1 MCHDYYVADEIV
13 ADDVDDALASV
24 RDVVTC
30 TQQMSR
36 LESLLAW
43 DHVRNRATAA
53 ARDLCCAATT
63 LQAVLSETYP
73 QDGDVLEDAALL
85 THQLRSFHLPLQHES
100 IKVAQALERVAILT
114 AFGLL
119 PMSQGSV
126 HLDAALHLLFR
137 YCYYC
142 SCGTSSSPTTSTAN
156 NNYNYNN
163 DYNNDSD
170 KETTLEEVLLTNE
183 VDLLLK
189 RATEVRSQDPIYGLV
204 LCSVAHLLDSSI
216 SRHTPRQHD
225 SFKPDWPRARTDP
238 RFLYLRAL
246 AITATH
252 EQGVR
257 LMQPSSDGTLF
268 EDFTETYPTEF
279 VEFWEQDESQYE
291 LQSDR
296 LAIATT
302 DALRVLCRDPLLRRK
317 AAIAGCVAPLARFLH
332 PKRSLTLRAAVA
344 ARALGN
350 LVLAG
355 EGCRR
360 EAEKYGVVNSLLAML
375 AGYTTIRRESTTN
388 LMVRHAVEALAN
400 LAANSKTMQQEIL
413 RTKPDLFVSLTHIL
427 ESEKVVRISADDDQT
442 NLHLLIA
449 TSRLVRNL
457 TSRCPSNRLAAKG
470 SGMLKVI
477 AAKIV
482 ILAKE
487 REGNGS
493 VTVDRWLLMALASLC
508 EGCPTAAEEAA
519 DVPGLLD
526 ALFSYLIELTECT
539 QMAAVIALSHVLT
552 ARRPFPAEWTMRT
565 VAAALVGI
573 LKEVAVAASIDTV
586 LGPSPEPV
594 QYQRDKRIQ
603 TDGSESL
610 GARAAATCIDVLADV
625 SNDREAFGWAGAPQV
640 LCDVIIALSGPS
652 TRNSTCGESPTPT
665 REWHPAILGAAIKAL
680 CTLLSGRYNANR
692 NLVLASHN
700 NGRSRRLARVLVG
713 LLDPNKASESKG
725 GGQHYKRDVVR
736 VLSMLCSVGN
746 EENGKIDGAAVFV
759 DAVVAAGGIQALV
772 RICNSQKE
780 HFKEV
785 AATALSNL
793 ACIPD
798 LHPTMLAA
806 ECVPPLLS
814 MLSPTSPTPHR
825 RSAACCVAN
834 LVAEGTIPPAIRR
847 ELSQTVINL
856 VSLSYT
862 GVGNDSSST
871 AAAAAA
877 GALGNLGCAGKS
889 GIDAVLRKGGI
900 EALTRLVGS
909 PSPAVREAAVQ
920 GLWDCCRSDSSSR
933 VAGVMA
939 RAATRSNSNSNSNGQ
954 NSAEDLVP
962 AMVHALRVAGSLPT
976 AVAATGCLA
985 TILALKRSD
994 IREMA
999 LRAGARGALMSRT
1012 AESFREGFGDSSA
1025 EMSLSAQDSQS
1036 TLGLG
1041 EGLEDGE
1048 LSAID
1053 GEKENWEGELNRL
1066 VAKALRCLSST
1077 NTVERNVERQ
1087 DVEQVETQLQRQLQL
1102 QINLEEVETVEQE
1115 NSIAAGVKKCFSFDQ
1130 DSAVSCL
1137 VRATS

>member
-1 MCHDYYVADEIV
+1 
-13 ADDVDDALASV
+13 
-24 RDVVTC
+24 
-30 TQQMSR
+30 MSR

-43 DHVRNRATAA
+43 DQVRNRATAA

-85 THQLRSFHLPLQHES
+85 THQLRCFHLPLQQES
-100 IKVAQALERVAILT
+100 IKVAQELERVAVLT

-119 PMSQGSV
+119 QMSQGTP

-137 YCYYC
+137 QCCCCCRCYC
-142 SCGTSSSPTTSTAN
+142 SSSTTTTTTTTN
-156 NNYNYNN
+156 
-163 DYNNDSD
+163 D
-170 KETTLEEVLLTNE
+170 KETTLEEVAVVEVPLTNE

-189 RATEVRSQDPIYGLV
+189 RATGVHSQDPIYGLV
-204 LCSVAHLLDSSI
+204 LRSVAHLLDYSL
-216 SRHTPRQHD
+216 SRHSPCQHD
-225 SFKPDWPRARTDP
+225 SFKPDWPPRTDP

-252 EQGVR
+252 EQGVS
-257 LMQPSSDGTLF
+257 LMKLNDGPSF
-268 EDFTETYPTEF
+268 EDFTETYPNDF

-291 LQSDR
+291 LPSDR

-302 DALRVLCRDPLLRRK
+302 DALRVLCRDPGLRRK

-332 PKRSLTLRAAVA
+332 LQRSLTLRPAVA

-375 AGYTTIRRESTTN
+375 AGYTTTATRESTAN
-388 LMVRHAVEALAN
+388 LMVRYAVEALAN

-413 RTKPDLFVSLTHIL
+413 RTKPDLFVFLTHIL
-427 ESEKVVRISADDDQT
+427 ESQRVVRKSDADDQT
-442 NLHLLIA
+442 NLNLLIA

-470 SGMLKVI
+470 SGILTVI
-477 AAKIV
+477 AAKI
-482 ILAKE
+482 IFLAKE

-526 ALFSYLIELTECT
+526 ALFSYLDLTELTELTECT
-539 QMAAVIALSHVLT
+539 QLAAVIALSHVLT
-552 ARRPFPAEWTMRT
+552 SRRPLPAGWTMRT

-573 LKEVAVAASIDTV
+573 LKEVAVAASINTA
-586 LGPSPEPV
+586 PEPA
-594 QYQRDKRIQ
+594 QYQHSDRHIQ

-610 GARAAATCIDVLADV
+610 GARAAAMCIDVLADV
-625 SNDREAFGWAGAPQV
+625 SNDREAFGRAGAPQV
-640 LCDVIIALSGPS
+640 LCDVIIALSGPN
-652 TRNSTCGESPTPT
+652 TQGTYGETLTPT
-665 REWHPAILGAAIKAL
+665 RAWHPAILGAAIKAL

-692 NLVLASHN
+692 NLVLASHI
-700 NGRSRRLARVLVG
+700 RSRRLARVLVG

-725 GGQHYKRDVVR
+725 GQHYKRDVVR
-736 VLSMLCSVGN
+736 VLSMLCWVGS
-746 EENGKIDGAAVFV
+746 EENGKIDGGAVFV

-772 RICNSQKE
+772 RICNSQRE

-798 LHPTMLAA
+798 LHSTMLAA

-862 GVGNDSSST
+862 GVCNDSSS

-900 EALTRLVGS
+900 EALIRLVGS

-933 VAGVMA
+933 VAAVMA
-939 RAATRSNSNSNSNGQ
+939 RAATRSNSNSNSNSNGQ

-962 AMVHALRVAGSLPT
+962 ALVHALRVAGSLPT
-976 AVAATGCLA
+976 AVSATGCLA
-985 TILALKRSD
+985 TILALGRSD

-1025 EMSLSAQDSQS
+1025 DMSTAEDTQS
-1036 TLGLG
+1036 TLRLEG
-1041 EGLEDGE
+1041 GLEDGDFSG
-1048 LSAID
+1048 LD
-1053 GEKENWEGELNRL
+1053 GDKENLEGDLCRL

-1077 NTVERNVERQ
+1077 NTVERNVEREE
-1087 DVEQVETQLQRQLQL
+1087 VEQVETQMQMQMQRQTQMQMQRQTQL
-1102 QINLEEVETVEQE
+1102 QFKLQELETEEEE